1 MFVQQEDKT
10 DIIEIPDE
18 PLEGELLTNKFDI
31 AFKSPL
37 FYACERG
44 HEDAVK
50 NLISS
55 KADVNF
61 QNHEKKKLCTYC
73 S

>member
-1 MFVQQEDKT
+1 MLVQQEDKT

-37 FYACERG
+37 
-44 HEDAVK
+44 
-50 NLISS
+50 
-55 KADVNF
+55 VNENCLKETVF
-61 QNHEKKKLCTYC
+61 PNFFLSFTPANEGMKTL
-73 S
+73 